1 MGLFSPS
8 FKSSSDDV
16 RKMLQPVIDRY
27 ELLVVD
33 MQREMEA
40 GEFLDQTQERLVSFY
55 ELQAIS
61 SSLNLT
67 LYNLAMSKKIS
78 PASFSAAMKSFT
90 FLREQLDRLGGDI
103 TQLLVDFGLT
113 YKKAITF
120 HESAWKEA
128 KRRKPTEMAEWEVAL
143 EGKNKWDWITKS
155 SWV

>member
-55 ELQAIS
+55 EL
-61 SSLNLT
+61 
-67 LYNLAMSKKIS
+67 
-78 PASFSAAMKSFT
+78 
-90 FLREQLDRLGGDI
+90 
-103 TQLLVDFGLT
+103 
-113 YKKAITF
+113 
-120 HESAWKEA
+120 
-128 KRRKPTEMAEWEVAL
+128 
-143 EGKNKWDWITKS
+143 
-155 SWV
+155 